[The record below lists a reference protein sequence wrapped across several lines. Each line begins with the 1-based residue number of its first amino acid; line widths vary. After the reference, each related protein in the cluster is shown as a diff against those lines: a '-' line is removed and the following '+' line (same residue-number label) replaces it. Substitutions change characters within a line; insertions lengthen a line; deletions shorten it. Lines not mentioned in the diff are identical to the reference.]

1 MDTGD
6 NGELLR
12 NLGFPL
18 LNLHSSYAHYDFV
31 TPGRRVLVIGPMGSG
46 KTEFSARIWRDSTVA
61 LRKKGLAVIEAMS
74 RALPVVASG
83 AGGHLE
89 SVGSVPGAALYDPA
103 KPAEAGEWLQRR
115 HQRHP
120 TDAAR
125 GSEEHGDERA
135 LLAYEMYSNS
145 AKKFIGQYIAVMGGV
160 DCIVLTGGVG
170 ENSAK
175 MRRMIF
181 AGLQTMGIVLDNE
194 RNRTGPREREISTDE
209 SEVLIVI
216 IPTDEELMIARE
228 TFRVITAA

>member
-103 KPAEAGEWLQRR
+103 KPAEAGEWLQRLASDDSWSDEYGHELQER
-115 HQRHP
+115 QR
-120 TDAAR
+120 AR
-125 GSEEHGDERA
+125 FTLTAQSREVRQV
-135 LLAYEMYSNS
+135 YE
-145 AKKFIGQYIAVMGGV
+145 GV
-160 DCIVLTGGVG
+160 I
-170 ENSAK
+170 
-175 MRRMIF
+175 
-181 AGLQTMGIVLDNE
+181 
-194 RNRTGPREREISTDE
+194 
-209 SEVLIVI
+209 
-216 IPTDEELMIARE
+216 
-228 TFRVITAA
+228 